1 MPEVQVDI
9 EQLKK
14 ENEESMKIKVSEKST
29 KKAIKNKKS

>member
-14 ENEESMKIKVSEKST
+14 ENEESMKIKVIEKST